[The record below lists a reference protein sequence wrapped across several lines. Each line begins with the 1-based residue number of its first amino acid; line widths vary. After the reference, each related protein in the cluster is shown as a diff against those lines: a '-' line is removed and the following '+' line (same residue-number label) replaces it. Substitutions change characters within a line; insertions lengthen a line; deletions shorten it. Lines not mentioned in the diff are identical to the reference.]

1 MKSIDVLWYNGYSE
15 RGKRM
20 ICNIGGM
27 YMNYP
32 LLNSERS
39 QYISEKRINHAIEFL
54 GEEVVTRIL
63 AFSSYLLGW
72 SMQEVAESLNY
83 SVPGLK
89 SLIQQVLMQ
98 GVGRFIDHRKNETLI
113 TSMDR
118 KVEEEKT
125 TVEVS
130 LDENQDN
137 VIIDIKSA
145 ILRLNTNDTLLLKAI
160 AMVLVDSDVLSK
172 KAASEIMGSK
182 PLAVMKNYKVFKEEG
197 ANGLVDKRTGQKGD
211 YKFDSKVK
219 GELCY
224 GYSMNI
230 LKGEKASDGKLARYL
245 TDTLGKEF
253 SRRSV
258 SYHMNLMGLN
268 IIRPRLEKDTQEII
282 KEGLTKKG
290 R

>member
-1 MKSIDVLWYNGYSE
+1 MIYSV
-15 RGKRM
+15 
-20 ICNIGGM
+20 GGM

-32 LLNSERS
+32 LLLSERN
-39 QYISEKRINHAIEFL
+39 QHMSEKRIDRAIELL
-54 GEEVVTRIL
+54 GEEVVYRIL

-72 SMQEVAESLNY
+72 SQQEVAESFNY

-89 SLIQQVLMQ
+89 SLVQQVLMQ
-98 GVGRFIDHRKNETLI
+98 GAERFMDQRKNEALPKST
-113 TSMDR
+113 DR
-118 KVEEEKT
+118 KIVEEMT
-125 TVEVS
+125 PVEIRIDG
-130 LDENQDN
+130 DEDN

-145 ILRLNTNDTLLLKAI
+145 ILKLNTDDTLLRKVI
-160 AMVLVDSDVLSK
+160 TMVLVDSEVLSK
-172 KAASEIMGSK
+172 KAAADIMGSQ
-182 PLAVMKNYKVFKEEG
+182 PLAVIKNYKVFKEEG
-197 ANGLVDKRTGQKGD
+197 TKGLVDKRTGQKED

-230 LKGEKASDGKLARYL
+230 LKGEKTSDSKLARYL
-245 TDTLGKEF
+245 TDALGREF

-268 IIRPRLEKDTQEII
+268 IIRSRLEKDTQEII
-282 KEGLTKKG
+282 QEGLRKKG